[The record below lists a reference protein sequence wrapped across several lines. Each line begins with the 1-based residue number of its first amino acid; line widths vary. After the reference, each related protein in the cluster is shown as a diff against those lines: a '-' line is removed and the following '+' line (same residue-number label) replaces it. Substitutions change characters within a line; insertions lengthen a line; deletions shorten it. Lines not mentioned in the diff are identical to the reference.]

1 MPNVLRIN
9 PADNVA
15 MALHDLPAGTPLD
28 LGASEG
34 VLAIANTEP
43 IPFGHKV
50 AIAPIRQGQ
59 EVIKYGASIGVA
71 RGDIAPGQHVHVHNL
86 ASVRG
91 AARS

>member
-9 PADNVA
+9 PADNVV

-28 LGASEG
+28 LGG
-34 VLAIANTEP
+34 DHGDLALANTEP

-59 EVIKYGASIGVA
+59 EIIKYGASIGIA
-71 RGDIAPGQHVHVHNL
+71 RSDIAPGQHVHVHNL